1 VIKTLMRKVQTK
13 GIHGNTAKRD
23 VATVEKWEHVE
34 QAWQL
39 RRSGLS
45 FRRIAAEMKAG
56 LGSVHKWLNAYKLE
70 AANRAGEAAMDGRLQ
85 GIDLCDDMIRGLVAT
100 GATRG
105 DTKKVIA
112 LVRVLERKAA
122 YVGADVP
129 RELRQKLTI
138 DPVAP
143 ITVGV
148 ADIAELIKTAYE
160 NEAATSNAKLNGNGG
175 NGIVVH
181 QHPSEQQS

>member
-1 VIKTLMRKVQTK
+1 VISRFMRKVQTK

-23 VATVEKWEHVE
+23 MATVERWEHVE
-34 QAWQL
+34 QAWRL
-39 RRSGLS
+39 RSSRLTI
-45 FRRIAAEMKAG
+45 RQIASAMKA
-56 LGSVHKWLNAYKLE
+56 SVGAVSQWLNAYKAE
-70 AANRAGEAAMDGRLQ
+70 AANRAGEAAFEGRLE
-85 GIDLCDDMIRGLVAT
+85 GISLCNDMIRGLVAT
-100 GATRG
+100 GATQG
-105 DTKKVIA
+105 NEKKATA
-112 LVRVLERKAA
+112 LLHVLQRKADYLGCDA
-122 YVGADVP
+122 P
-129 RELRQKLTI
+129 KELRQKLTI